1 MSIILAIEPD
11 RRRASQ
17 LTAMARAHLRAELL
31 VAPTAAQAIEALD
44 GRVPDV
50 LLTAPLLPSHE
61 EGAMAEHL
69 QQLGPV
75 ATHVQTLTIPLLA
88 GGADRER
95 PVLSAFRRDR
105 GKGKG
110 KGNRTEPEGCDPAVF
125 AEQIT
130 EYLREARERREAPSP
145 PPLRPASASAADDG
159 QGLRFA
165 TVKSGKSERLAR
177 LLAAA
182 VEETPDEFRE
192 FLLPPA
198 PPSPFAPAAD
208 APNTDQFLADIAR
221 ISDVAPDIKLSRS
234 SSSVTSDDIPT
245 YEFDITA
252 DERRSL
258 LLDDVPVQS
267 PPNAT
272 LVPFTVCDNEA
283 SVGDVAP
290 AGNVSASIVTP
301 RMRRRAHRAQS
312 VQDEWGFFDPSQ
324 CGFPALIAKL
334 DEIAARE
341 SDG

>member
-11 RRRASQ
+11 RRRATQ

-31 VAPTAAQAIEALD
+31 VAPTAAQAIETLD

-61 EGAMAEHL
+61 EAAMAEHL
-69 QQLGPV
+69 RQLGPA

-88 GGADRER
+88 GGADRDR

-105 GKGKG
+105 GGR

-130 EYLREARERREAPSP
+130 EYLREARERREAPAP
-145 PPLRPASASAADDG
+145 PPLRPAPAPASDNA
-159 QGLRFA
+159 QGSRLA
-165 TVKSGKSERLAR
+165 TVKTGKSERLAR

-182 VEETPDEFRE
+182 VEETPDDFKE

-198 PPSPFAPAAD
+198 PASPFSPATVESD
-208 APNTDQFLADIAR
+208 KQFLADIAQA
-221 ISDVAPDIKLSRS
+221 SDVVPDIKLSRS
-234 SSSVTSDDIPT
+234 SNSFTVEDIPT
-245 YEFDITA
+245 YEFDTMVA
-252 DERRSL
+252 DRRSL
-258 LLDDVPVQS
+258 LRDDVPLES
-267 PPNAT
+267 TPNAK
-272 LVPFTVCDNEA
+272 LVPFTVRDDEA
-283 SVGDVAP
+283 SVSDVTST
-290 AGNVSASIVTP
+290 GNVSASFVAP
-301 RMRRRAHRAQS
+301 RMRRRAHRAQP

-341 SDG
+341 SDS